1 MFIKVSFKQFHVDY
15 TIHLNFVLFQ
25 SELKISFK
33 KFYTLKKI
41 LFFKTVCKV
50 L

>member
-25 SELKISFK
+25 SELKSSFK
-33 KFYTLKKI
+33 KIYDNFI
-41 LFFKTVCKV
+41 FQNRRKV